1 MAPLSPL
8 NAGTAFRHSCRSVTL
23 ALMAAFTWAL
33 PGCEASPAR
42 AQPPTHTAVPIVA
55 NLANAISS
63 VTLERNCLGCSGGSV
78 LVLHRDGTAT
88 FNITGNARQGTADQ
102 ISRSQVAPADFDAL
116 ANWVVVNNFF
126 TLQDIYEEPGLRD
139 GAWGTICVARDAAT
153 APNTPPKCVFW
164 RENAGPTPLKAVETA
179 IENLRARLVFKPE
192 RR

>member
-8 NAGTAFRHSCRSVTL
+8 NAGTACRLSRRSVTL
-23 ALMAAFTWAL
+23 ALIAVFACAL
-33 PGCEASPAR
+33 SGCEASPAR
-42 AQPPTHTAVPIVA
+42 AQPPIHTVAPIVA
-55 NLANAISS
+55 NHANAISRI
-63 VTLERNCLGCSGGSV
+63 TLERNCLGCSGGSV

-102 ISRSQVAPADFDAL
+102 LSLGQVPPADFEAL
-116 ANWVVVNNFF
+116 ANGVVANNFF
-126 TLQDIYEEPGLRD
+126 ALKDSYEEPGLRD
-139 GAWGTICVARDAAT
+139 GAWGTICVARDAAM